1 MITTSTNTTTGGSI
15 STEQPDRVRRLHFND
30 PKDRSAHIQ
39 AFLEWL
45 PPILKTAP
53 GICWE
58 RLPSV
63 VMGYLIHAADMPEAV
78 AITLSTGCAMDAMK
92 PKTLYTYCIAV
103 TNLFRRLPRTPGMM
117 TPSDLGSPRLLDPFF
132 A

>member
-39 AFLEWL
+39 AFLAWL

-63 VMGYLIHAADMPEAV
+63 VMGYLLHAADMPEVV
-78 AITLSTGCAMDAMK
+78 AITLATGCAMDPMN
-92 PKTLYTYCIAV
+92 PKTFYTYSIAI
-103 TNLFRRLPRTPGMM
+103 TNLLRPLP
-117 TPSDLGSPRLLDPFF
+117 TPSSL
-132 A
+132 

>member
-1 MITTSTNTTTGGSI
+1 MKRKMSTTCGTTNSRRTSSTK
-15 STEQPDRVRRLHFND
+15 HFCGFPGLLFKN
-30 PKDRSAHIQ
+30 PRPPPPNSPV
-39 AFLEWL
+39 FWVGL

-63 VMGYLIHAADMPEAV
+63 VMGYLLHAADMPEVV
-78 AITLSTGCAMDAMK
+78 AITLATGCAMDAMK

-103 TNLFRRLPRTPGMM
+103 TNLLRRLRSSYGMM
-117 TPSDLGSPRLLDPFF
+117 TLADLGERH
-132 A
+132 

>member
-78 AITLSTGCAMDAMK
+78 ALTLANRCATCTI
-92 PKTLYTYCIAV
+92 KTKSLYTYCV
-103 TNLFRRLPRTPGMM
+103 SDTNLFPRCRRTHA
-117 TPSDLGSPRLLDPFF
+117 T
-132 A
+132 

>member
-1 MITTSTNTTTGGSI
+1 MTTSTNTTSAGST
-15 STEQPDRVRRLHFND
+15 STEQPDRVPRLHFND
-30 PKDRSAHIQ
+30 SKDRSAHIQ
-39 AFLEWL
+39 AFLAWL

-78 AITLSTGCAMDAMK
+78 AITLATGCAMD
-92 PKTLYTYCIAV
+92 V
-103 TNLFRRLPRTPGMM
+103 
-117 TPSDLGSPRLLDPFF
+117 
-132 A
+132 